1 MVKSKNNEKTDVEF
15 KQSTTKRNLM
25 ITFSILLLLVI
36 GLSIALAFLAVMRNK
51 EVSGDAVMVK
61 HEPLKS
67 NNDEVNLEALVGTHT
82 GRMRAKNNETEAV
95 IDYRLVCSHSVP
107 RHHSLLNCN
116 LQQVGCATLKEVNNT
131 DDEEECLMEDME
143 FTFNLDRDGNFY
155 TNDSELSDPV
165 RLAVALYSKHLRLP
179 AMDGKVGQI
188 VERNNSSHAFVSY
201 GGLLL
206 EVMELP
212 ESLLK
217 KSSGRKRTRKAIFA
231 GGNPYN
237 FVGER
242 KRRALFRGP
251 ILNGAFAESFK
262 SMWSGGPYVK
272 VPSVYQKSGR
282 EGIVKYDFS
291 LTNFEILLSTLPDI
305 RATALSKS
313 SGTCTLNLQA
323 DFSQNGQCTNVIQSR
338 VKVYLNARACIW
350 IFCFAS
356 VKKDDYVK
364 LDFTPLM
371 EVSTTLTTKP
381 GNKLQYSFELKRFH
395 SGTNS
400 DIGGIKVNI
409 NIFKVI
415 GLVLFGPLGF
425 LVGLFVDRY
434 FERMSKNIYND
445 LNAKVPGFIDSRVE
459 ALITKSLP
467 RSGMIQIPSALMGI
481 LHLAI
486 SSCNNVNT
494 LTIELSKIGGLLQY
508 IPAPLQPN
516 KIACS
521 GNGRILTVNKKC
533 MHDYGTSGSD
543 DELEIYCY
551 RGAKRFCLSHEL
563 CPWRSHRS
571 NSCAAM
577 FELATC
583 SVSGLSG
590 VSMATTWG
598 VTSTCQRHCRGW
610 WVFRRCWTTCTCSG
624 STYKSIQCHKGS
636 VRTT

>member
-25 ITFSILLLLVI
+25 ITFFILLLLVI

-51 EVSGDAVMVK
+51 EVSGDAVMME

-67 NNDEVNLEALVGTHT
+67 NNDEVNLETLVGTHT

-107 RHHSLLNCN
+107 RHHCLLNCN
-116 LQQVGCATLKEVNNT
+116 FQQVGCAALKEVNNT

-143 FTFNLDRDGNFY
+143 FTFDLDGDGNFY
-155 TNDSELSDPV
+155 TNGSELFDPV

-179 AMDGKVGQI
+179 TIDGKVGQI
-188 VERNNSSHAFVSY
+188 VEKSNSSHAFVSY

-217 KSSGRKRTRKAIFA
+217 KSSGRKRTRKTLFA

-242 KRRALFRGP
+242 KRRAVSTGP

-262 SMWSGGPYVK
+262 RMWSGGPYLK
-272 VPSVYQKSGR
+272 VPSIYQKSGR
-282 EGIVKYDFS
+282 EGIVRYDFS

-305 RATALSKS
+305 RVTALSKS

-323 DFSQNGQCTNVIQSR
+323 DFSQNGQCTNVMQSR

-350 IFCFAS
+350 VFCFAR
-356 VKKDDYVK
+356 VKKDDYVT

-371 EVSTTLTTKP
+371 EVSTTLTTQP
-381 GNKLQYSFELKRFH
+381 GNKLQYSFELEKFH
-395 SGTNS
+395 SRTNS
-400 DIGGIKVNI
+400 DIGSI
-409 NIFKVI
+409 NVKIHVVKVI
-415 GLVLFGPLGF
+415 GLVLFGPAGF
-425 LVGLFVDRY
+425 LVGFLVDHL
-434 FERMSKNIYND
+434 FERIAKYIYKE
-445 LNAKVPGFIDSRVE
+445 LNARVPRFLDPMLE
-459 ALITKSLP
+459 KLIMKSLP
-467 RSGMIQIPSALMGI
+467 GSGMIQIPNILMGS
-481 LHLAI
+481 LQRAI
-486 SSCNNVNT
+486 SSCNNANT
-494 LTIELSKIGGLLQY
+494 LTIELSKIGGLLQNV
-508 IPAPLQPN
+508 PAPLQPN
-516 KIACS
+516 KIQCS

-563 CPWRSHRS
+563 CLWRSHRS

-598 VTSTCQRHCRGW
+598 VKSTCRRRCRGFW
-610 WVFRRCWTTCTCSG
+610 IFRRCWTTCTCTG
-624 STYKSIQCHKGS
+624 STYRNIQCHKGS
-636 VRTT
+636 VRAV